1 MSQNLDGDTETN
13 TAPFEAERWR
23 TLAHRSPF
31 YPAVSD
37 LTVTAA
43 SNSGGTVPVRS
54 SETAMWVFRVVKW
67 AGVLIVGVIVAAIAI
82 ILTVDVNNYREDIAA
97 GFKNYTGRDLSI
109 EGEIDLSLSFNP
121 AVVVEDITVAN
132 AGWGSRP
139 EMVTIRRAEAEVEL
153 IPLIM
158 GDVRVN
164 SLVLVEPDIFLE
176 IDGNGEPNWLFGAT
190 LTGDS
195 VPNGGQAGIGQPAEI
210 EDIDPVTASGIPI
223 FNHVEIRDGRL
234 TFRNGKTGEAMHF
247 DLAEVAVNTVSK
259 TAPVTFEVMGT
270 WNQAPFSASGSIEP
284 LASIASGQPLL
295 LAGEFNA
302 FGFDVGFRGK
312 VADPHGL
319 DGLDLKVEALGAN
332 LASVTPLT
340 GPGLPKLGPVNLE
353 TGIRGSID
361 ELDFDNLRMTLA
373 SSDAAGAMTLSR
385 TGDRPRFKGTLT
397 STNLD
402 LTELLSGLEGG
413 HVAKL
418 GEVQG
423 TEAARHGRIFPDDPL
438 PLAALAA
445 VDLDLDLFV
454 GRLATT
460 PFPLEEV
467 KARILLDHGTM
478 TVQPLTATVAQSR
491 ITGRL
496 RLDAGLDVP
505 SLNVAIEAPK
515 LDLGRVLEEADV
527 SDLFEGEANIRAVL
541 SGTGTS
547 IAALLSGLNGDI
559 RLLAEDGRLKT
570 QALDAWVGGASA
582 VLGTLF
588 PGREQW
594 TVVNCAASSITI
606 EDGIATSQG
615 TLIDTE
621 YAIVAA
627 VGKVDLATET
637 LDLVFE
643 PKPKSVTLNVAVP
656 VHVQGSLA
664 HPTFRPDPGATL
676 KKLGGL
682 LGLSIFPPAA
692 LAGLGELGTG
702 DNECVEIAVSNRNTV
717 SVSQTEAPLS
727 GITESVVEGLTED
740 AEELVDD
747 LLGGL
752 KGLLG
757 KDD

>member
-1 MSQNLDGDTETN
+1 M
-13 TAPFEAERWR
+13 
-23 TLAHRSPF
+23 
-31 YPAVSD
+31 
-37 LTVTAA
+37 
-43 SNSGGTVPVRS
+43 RS

-67 AGVLIVGVIVAAIAI
+67 AGVLIAGVIVAAIAI
-82 ILTVDVNNYREDIAA
+82 LLTVDVNNYREDIAA

-109 EGEIDLSLSFNP
+109 GGEIDLSLSFKP
-121 AVVVEDITVAN
+121 AVVVEDVTVAN

-158 GDVRVN
+158 GDIRVN

-176 IDGNGEPNWLFGAT
+176 IDANGEPNWQVGT
-190 LTGDS
+190 SSTGD
-195 VPNGGQAGIGQPAEI
+195 GALGAGQADSEQPAEG
-210 EDIDPVTASGIPI
+210 EGMGPVAASGIPV

-234 TFRNGKTGEAMHF
+234 TFRNGRTGDAMRF
-247 DLAEVAVNTVSK
+247 DLTEVAVNTVSR
-259 TAPVTFEVMGT
+259 TAPVTVEVMGT
-270 WNQAPFSASGSIEP
+270 WNQAPFSASGSIES
-284 LASIASGQPLL
+284 LARIGSGQPLL

-302 FGFDVGFRGK
+302 FGFDVGFRGNI
-312 VADPHGL
+312 ADPHRF
-319 DGLDLKVEALGAN
+319 DGLDLKVEAMGAN

-353 TGIRGSID
+353 TGIRGSVD
-361 ELDFDNLRMTLA
+361 ELDFDNLRVTLA
-373 SSDAAGAMTLSR
+373 SSDAAGAMTLYR
-385 TGDRPRFKGTLT
+385 TGERPRFKGTLA

-402 LTELLSGLEGG
+402 LAELLSGLEGG
-413 HVAKL
+413 HAAEL
-418 GEVQG
+418 GRVQETEV
-423 TEAARHGRIFPDDPL
+423 ARHGRIFPDDPL

-454 GRLATT
+454 GRLATS

-467 KARILLDHGTM
+467 KARILLDRGTM
-478 TVQPLTATVAQSR
+478 TVQPLTATLAQSR
-491 ITGRL
+491 INGRL
-496 RLDAGLDVP
+496 RLGAGLDVP
-505 SLNVAIEAPK
+505 SLDVSIEAPK
-515 LDLGRVLEEADV
+515 LDLGRLMEEADV
-527 SDLFEGEANIRAVL
+527 SDLFEGEANVRAEL

-588 PGREQW
+588 PGKEQW

-621 YAIVAA
+621 YATVAA

-637 LDLVFE
+637 LNLVIE

-692 LAGLGELGTG
+692 LAGLGEIGTG
-702 DNECVEIAVSNRNTV
+702 DNECVEIAASNRDTV
-717 SVSQTEAPLS
+717 SGSQSEAPLS
-727 GITESVVEGLTED
+727 RIPESVVEGLTED

-757 KDD
+757 KED

>member
-1 MSQNLDGDTETN
+1 MT
-13 TAPFEAERWR
+13 
-23 TLAHRSPF
+23 
-31 YPAVSD
+31 
-37 LTVTAA
+37 A
-43 SNSGGTVPVRS
+43 SNSGRAVPVRS

-67 AGVLIVGVIVAAIAI
+67 TVVLIAGVIVAAIAVL
-82 ILTVDVNNYREDIAA
+82 LTVDVNNYREDIAA

-109 EGEIDLSLSFNP
+109 GGEIDLSLSFNP
-121 AVVVEDITVAN
+121 AVVVEDVTVAN

-158 GDVRVN
+158 GDIRVN

-176 IDGNGEPNWLFGAT
+176 IDGNGEPNWQVGT
-190 LTGDS
+190 SSTGDGA
-195 VPNGGQAGIGQPAEI
+195 PNAGQAGIGQPAGT
-210 EDIDPVTASGIPI
+210 EDMGPVTASGIPV

-234 TFRNGKTGEAMHF
+234 AFRNGRTGGVMRL
-247 DLAEVAVNTVSK
+247 DLAEVAVDAESRTG
-259 TAPVTFEVMGT
+259 PVTVEVTGA
-270 WNQAPFSASGSIEP
+270 WNEAPFSASGSIEP
-284 LASIASGQPLL
+284 LASIGTGQPLV

-302 FGFDVGFRGK
+302 FGFNVGFRGE

-319 DGLDLKVEALGAN
+319 DGLDLKIEATGAN
-332 LASVTPLT
+332 FASVTPLA
-340 GPGLPKLGPVNLE
+340 GPGLPKSGPVNLE
-353 TGIRGSID
+353 TGIRGSVD
-361 ELDFDNLRMTLA
+361 ELDIDNLRMTLA
-373 SSDAAGAMTLSR
+373 SSDVAGAMTLSWS
-385 TGDRPRFKGTLT
+385 GERPRFKGTLT

-402 LTELLSGLEGG
+402 LTELLSGLDDG
-413 HVAKL
+413 
-418 GEVQG
+418 QG
-423 TEAARHGRIFPDDPL
+423 DVRETEAAKQGRIFPADPL

-496 RLDAGLDVP
+496 RLDADSDVP
-505 SLNVAIEAPK
+505 SLDVAIEAPK
-515 LDLGRVLEEADV
+515 LDIGRVMEEADV
-527 SDLFEGEANIRAVL
+527 SDLFEGEANVRAEL
-541 SGTGTS
+541 SGTGAS
-547 IAALLSGLNGDI
+547 IAALLAGLNGDI

-582 VLGTLF
+582 VVGTLF
-588 PGREQW
+588 PGKEQW
-594 TVVNCAASSITI
+594 TVVNCAVSSITI
-606 EDGIATSQG
+606 KDGIATSQG

-621 YAIVAA
+621 YATVAA

-702 DNECVEIAVSNRNTV
+702 DNECVEIAASNRDTV
-717 SVSQTEAPLS
+717 STSQTEVPLS
-727 GITESVVEGLTED
+727 RIPESVVEGLTED